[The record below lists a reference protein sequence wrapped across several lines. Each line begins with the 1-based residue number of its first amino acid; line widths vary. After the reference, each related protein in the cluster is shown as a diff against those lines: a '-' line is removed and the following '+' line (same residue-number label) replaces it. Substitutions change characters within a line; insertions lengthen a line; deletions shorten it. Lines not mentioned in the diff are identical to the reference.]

1 MTEFQTIAVF
11 NFPHEIIV
19 LKSILEH
26 EEIPFLFQNENLISV
41 NPMASYAYGG
51 IQLKVHPNDF
61 EKVHDILNNLNSN
74 LEIVY
79 NLYSFLIILFYKI

>member
-1 MTEFQTIAVF
+1 MIEFQTIATF

-19 LKSILEH
+19 LKSILKH
-26 EEIPFLFQNENLISV
+26 EGILFLFQNENLVSV

-61 EKVHDILNNLNSN
+61 EKVQDILNNLNTN
-74 LEIVY
+74 LEIV
-79 NLYSFLIILFYKI
+79 